1 MQEGR
6 EVQGKSGTGI
16 IPNIIYYLWCY
27 GWWKG
32 LQLGI
37 TALCSYCHSAIP
49 HPDVINGYWF
59 RKRGCSRSNLNR
71 CDFSFFY
78 TRSQCIGAIG
88 NSLKGPKSTTPLFL
102 FTFQSL
108 AIRFYLEHVQE
119 NHCETTKGK
128 GTYFQEHNL
137 DKEFGFTLHYQ

>member
-59 RKRGCSRSNLNR
+59 RKRGCSRGNLNM
-71 CDFSFFY
+71 CDFSFF
-78 TRSQCIGAIG
+78 TLVPNALEPSEIP
-88 NSLKGPKSTTPLFL
+88 LKGLSQPHLCFCLPSRVWLFDFIWSMSKKITVKLLKVKEHTFRNTT
-102 FTFQSL
+102 
-108 AIRFYLEHVQE
+108 
-119 NHCETTKGK
+119 
-128 GTYFQEHNL
+128 
-137 DKEFGFTLHYQ
+137 